1 MRCYLFHKLG
11 LRSLQISSTFL
22 FNLLS
27 DLVSNL
33 PISLIINLEQVMKGF
48 LVWNVYLTFF
58 YQCWFHFFT
67 RLLKSNF
74 MEI

>member
-27 DLVSNL
+27 DLVRNL
-33 PISLIINLEQVMKGF
+33 PISLIINLEQVMKAF
-48 LVWNVYLTFF
+48 LSLKCLFNLFLPVLIPFF
-58 YQCWFHFFT
+58 YKAT
-67 RLLKSNF
+67 
-74 MEI
+74 EE